1 MSLND
6 PNEPREIKDILGESR
21 RIQSRGIQ
29 GNPGESS
36 AIQGNPGQS
45 RGNPGGIQ
53 GESRGNPG
61 GIQEESRRNP
71 EQSRA
76 IQSNPGQFRVIQEKI
91 HNKSFFKFYYSDE
104 MFIVQYC
111 LLRASRFWQ
120 STCQQ
125 YVSNY
130 ASSKYHTLL

>member
-53 GESRGNPG
+53 EESRG
-61 GIQEESRRNP
+61 NP

-91 HNKSFFKFYYSDE
+91 HNKSFFNFYYSDE